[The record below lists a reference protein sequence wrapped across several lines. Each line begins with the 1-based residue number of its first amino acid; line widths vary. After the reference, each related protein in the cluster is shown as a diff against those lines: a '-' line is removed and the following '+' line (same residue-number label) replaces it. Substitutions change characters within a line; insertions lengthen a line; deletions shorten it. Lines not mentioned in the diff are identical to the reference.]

1 MKLNKIALLSIVA
14 ITIAAGVAGAKG
26 KMCRPPM
33 RPESLVAPGSEFRR
47 GEDGGPEVPFP
58 LSASLPFPWSKIEG
72 VWQGY
77 LNGRSM
83 MFSFEIKNDYQGNQ
97 ILSVSQLDGVSG
109 TILSQGVGL
118 SVSDDNLVRA
128 AMYGTY
134 TKDGYMLFIGAYRN
148 NSMMPGAKKT
158 VTVLTLR
165 EFGEMTGENDEQL
178 VVKKLSSVPYQQ

>member
-1 MKLNKIALLSIVA
+1 MRFTKIALLSIVA
-14 ITIAAGVAGAKG
+14 ITIAAGIAGAKG
-26 KMCRPPM
+26 KLSRPAL
-33 RPESLVAPGSEFRR
+33 RPESLVAPGSQLR
-47 GEDGGPEVPFP
+47 GGDGGPEVPFP
-58 LSASLPFPWSKIEG
+58 LSASLPFPWNKIEG

-83 MFSFEIKNDYQGNQ
+83 MFSFEVKNDYQGNQ
-97 ILSVSQLDGVSG
+97 ILSVAQLDGASG
-109 TILSQGVGL
+109 AILSQGVGL

-148 NSMMPGAKKT
+148 NNLAPGGKKS

-165 EFGEMTGENDEQL
+165 EFGEMTGDNDEQL